1 MFSCRQST
9 CKLSPRT
16 RNRSP
21 GLLAVAKLPQDF
33 WMESNFPNGQ
43 GVVLASPLGQGDSP
57 GPDDPSSLRPPGLR
71 RSGTLR
77 QDGRRPHFTSV
88 ASHFGETQKY
98 ISGFFTVLLGKLL
111 LLWVLWVVSKDRNLS
126 KALGVLKKNLSRAS
140 QKHDWNLQNLIS
152 TPEIILMCNLGVGGA
167 GKEGRE
173 KRHRSGEWQWKTR
186 PSR

>member
-57 GPDDPSSLRPPGLR
+57 GPDDPSSLRPSGLR

-77 QDGRRPHFTSV
+77 QDGRRPH
-88 ASHFGETQKY
+88 SH
-98 ISGFFTVLLGKLL
+98 LL
-111 LLWVLWVVSKDRNLS
+111 LPTS
-126 KALGVLKKNLSRAS
+126 G
-140 QKHDWNLQNLIS
+140 
-152 TPEIILMCNLGVGGA
+152 
-167 GKEGRE
+167 
-173 KRHRSGEWQWKTR
+173 RHRNIYSVFLRYSWENYYFCEFCESCLKTEIYLR
-186 PSR
+186 HWEF